1 MEINVRQKHTFNDD
15 QIEAIAANV
24 KEVFLDSVMDYMKV
38 YNINL
43 IDKEDLDN
51 LFEIVLDAIDFNED

>member
-1 MEINVRQKHTFNDD
+1 MEFYMRQKHIFNDD

-38 YNINL
+38 YDTNL

-51 LFEIVLDAIDFNED
+51 LFEIVLDAIDFSED